1 MERSRSFKERGI
13 FMSNEVFSC
22 VANEVYS
29 FVARL
34 FRLMD

>member
-1 MERSRSFKERGI
+1 MERSCSFKEGGI
-13 FMSNEVFSC
+13 FMS
-22 VANEVYS
+22 NEVYS